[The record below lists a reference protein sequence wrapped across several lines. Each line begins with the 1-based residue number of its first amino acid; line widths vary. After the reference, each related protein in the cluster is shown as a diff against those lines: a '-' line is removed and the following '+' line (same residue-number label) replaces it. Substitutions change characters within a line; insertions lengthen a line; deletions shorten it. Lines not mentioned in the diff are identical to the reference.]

1 MAFFR
6 TLIRRLTNSES
17 AKNTK
22 PGAAKEASSHLTMQH
37 VLKVK
42 GNKGLPSAAQLR
54 AFPEILSKKERLV
67 ASFAA
72 LGLVVF
78 GFLAVWFGVNG
89 GRTLVPAPGGELTE
103 GLLGQ
108 PQTINPLYALANDI
122 DVDLSRLVYNGLMR
136 YDGTGNVIPDLAES
150 YTISEDG
157 LTYTFTIRDDVKWH
171 DGEQFS
177 VNDVIFM
184 YQAIQ
189 APGYR
194 SPFAPNF
201 DGVSFVQIDEK
212 TIEITREEAFAPFI
226 SQLTIGIL
234 PAHLWG
240 SVNPLQAHLAELNT
254 KPIGTGPY
262 RFERLTKDSGGTIR
276 TYTMKRY
283 ANYHLGGPYLQRLNF
298 KLYSDSASAA
308 DALRNNNVES
318 ISFIANEDRVAF
330 RNQAGNTMYMPYQR
344 QYTAAFFNLDRDSA
358 ISTKRVRE
366 ALMSAIDTSSITD
379 EILYGFGKPIDS
391 FILLGTPG
399 YLEEVRPSYPYDRSI
414 AAEYLV
420 AAGWDLQEGNAVR
433 TNGDAALTLELV
445 TLNAPELLAVSDELK
460 RQWAEVGVDVSIRSV
475 DFTTLQA
482 DILQNRNYDI
492 LLSGEQYG
500 IDADPYAFWHSSQTE
515 APGLNLSAFR
525 NRNADSEIIAGQ
537 EAISYEDRETAYRNL
552 QELVLEDAP
561 ALFLYQPA
569 YAYVAP
575 KRIQGI
581 TMELITAPADRF
593 SQIHEWYIKTRR
605 SRE

>member
-6 TLIRRLTNSES
+6 TLMRRLT
-17 AKNTK
+17 AKKTTKKPK

-54 AFPEILSKKERLV
+54 AFPEILSGKERLM
-67 ASFAA
+67 ASLAT
-72 LGLVVF
+72 LGLIVF
-78 GFLAVWFGVNG
+78 GFFAIWFAATG
-89 GRTLVPAPGGELTE
+89 GRILAPAPGGELTE
-103 GLLGQ
+103 GLIGQ

-136 YDGTGNVIPDLAES
+136 YDGAGNIVPDLAES

-157 LTYTFTIRDDVKWH
+157 LTYTFTLRDGVKWH
-171 DGEQFS
+171 DGEPLS
-177 VNDVIFM
+177 VTDVIFT

-189 APGYR
+189 SPGYR

-201 DGVSFVQIDEK
+201 DGVSITQVDERTVQLQ
-212 TIEITREEAFAPFI
+212 RENVFAPFL

-240 SVNPLQAHLAELNT
+240 SVNPLQTHLAELNT

-262 RFERLTKDSGGTIR
+262 RFEKLTKDSSGTIR

-283 ANYHLGGPYLQRLNF
+283 QNYHLGGPYLQRLNF
-298 KLYSDSASAA
+298 KLYTDSASAA

-318 ISFIANEDRVAF
+318 ISFIPSEDRTSF
-330 RNQAGNTMYMPYQR
+330 ENLSGSIMYMPYQR
-344 QYTAAFFNLDRDSA
+344 QYTAAFFNLDSDGA
-358 ISTKRVRE
+358 VSTKQVRE
-366 ALMSAIDTSSITD
+366 GLMSAIDKSRITED
-379 EILYGFGKPIDS
+379 VLSGFGHEIDS
-391 FILLGTPG
+391 FILKATPG
-399 YLEEVRPSYPYDRSI
+399 YLEEVTPSYPFDAG
-414 AAEYLV
+414 AAAAYFD
-420 AAGWDLQEGNAVR
+420 AAGWGLQEGNSIR
-433 TNGDAALTLELV
+433 TSGEQALSLDLV
-445 TLNAPELLAVSDELK
+445 TLNAPELLSVSEELK
-460 RQWAEVGVDVSIRSV
+460 RQWAEVGVDVSIRVV

-482 DILQNRNYDI
+482 DILQNRSYDI

-525 NRNADSEIIAGQ
+525 NRNADSEIEAGQ
-537 EAISYEDRETAYRNL
+537 EAITEAARAEAYTAL
-552 QELVLEDAP
+552 QELVLTDAP

-581 TMELITAPADRF
+581 EMELITAPADRF
-593 SQIHEWYIKTRR
+593 SNIHEWFIKTRR